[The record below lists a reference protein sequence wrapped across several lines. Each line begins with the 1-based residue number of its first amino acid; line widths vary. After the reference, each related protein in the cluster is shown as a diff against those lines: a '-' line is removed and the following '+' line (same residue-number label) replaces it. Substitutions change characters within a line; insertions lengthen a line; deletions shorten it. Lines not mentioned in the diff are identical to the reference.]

1 MGILREALALPEG
14 GVIALVGA
22 GGKTSLMFRLA
33 AELSAEGDAVLTTTT
48 TRIFLP
54 DETESRCVVLDESPG
69 EILNRC
75 RECLKSGRHVTA
87 AAGLLA
93 DGRKLKG
100 LEPESIDAI
109 RRDGLFQWV
118 LVEADGAA
126 GRPLKAPAAHEP
138 VIPASA
144 AVVIGVVGLS
154 VLGKPLA
161 DTWVFRPERVGALTG
176 LPPGAAI
183 GAREIAAVLAHPQGI
198 LKGAPP
204 RAKLIAFLNQADTI
218 GDPGVFS
225 RISRCLPPGSPF
237 SIRRWVLGRLR
248 GRAPMVSA
256 VIEI

>member
-1 MGILREALALPEG
+1 MGE
-14 GVIALVGA
+14 
-22 GGKTSLMFRLA
+22 SLN
-33 AELSAEGDAVLTTTT
+33 
-48 TRIFLP
+48 
-54 DETESRCVVLDESPG
+54 
-69 EILNRC
+69 EILGRC

-109 RRDGLFQWV
+109 WYDGLFQWV

-161 DTWVFRPERVGALTG
+161 DAWVFRSERVGALTG
-176 LPPGAAI
+176 LPAGAAI
-183 GAREIAAVLAHPQGI
+183 GESEIAAVLAHSQGI

-225 RISRCLPPGSPF
+225 RISGCLPPDSALR
-237 SIRRWVLGRLR
+237 IRRWVLGRLR
-248 GRAPMVSA
+248 GREPLVLSVADT
-256 VIEI
+256 